1 MKGEIER
8 TDRAGLT
15 GVVTALVIAV
25 LAAGGVTACD
35 QPQAYGEANSLI
47 VVAQDSL
54 WSQLEDTTYAALERT
69 IRTVR
74 RESQFRVTQVE
85 PGAEE
90 WQNLKLFH
98 QIVVFATPDGQL
110 MQQVLDAAGR
120 GQVDP
125 PAVVQAEG
133 IWARGQLV
141 TGVVLEPGD
150 EAETWVAQL
159 DDVYNAIDEQYRD
172 FVVRRMFVSG
182 VDTAGM
188 DSLRT
193 RFGFSVRMPQVYQV
207 RSHPERNMVIVRND
221 NPDPSELIRSLT
233 VAWRPRMD
241 SLVADSAY
249 AWRASIDSVFYNV
262 PQAIVR
268 DTLRPPRRVRHDG
281 RPAIELYGTW
291 EDETEYPAAG
301 PFVAR
306 LVQCPK
312 RTFLLDAWL
321 YAPGVDKYQYML
333 QLERLMSSFRCFP
346 EAASGESG
354 AGGGTG
360 GGSGGDGAAG

>member
-1 MKGEIER
+1 MTR
-8 TDRAGLT
+8 
-15 GVVTALVIAV
+15 VVTAVVAAAV

-35 QPQAYGEANSLI
+35 RPRAYGEANSLI

-74 RESQFRVTQVE
+74 RESQFRVTQIE

-90 WQNLKLFH
+90 WGNLKLFH
-98 QIVVFATPDGQL
+98 QIVVFGTPQGEL

-120 GQVDP
+120 ADAEP

-141 TGVVLEPGD
+141 TGVLLEPGD
-150 EAETWVAQL
+150 EVETWTSQL
-159 DDVYNAIDEQYRD
+159 DDVYASIDEQYRE
-172 FVVRRMFVSG
+172 FVFRRMFVSG

-193 RFGFSVRMPQVYQV
+193 RFGFTVRMPQVYQV
-207 RSHPERNMVIVRND
+207 QSHPERNMVILRND
-221 NPDPSELIRSLT
+221 NPDPGELIRSLT

-241 SLVADSAY
+241 SLVADTAY
-249 AWRASIDSVFYNV
+249 AWRASIDSAFYNV
-262 PQAIVR
+262 PQIARR
-268 DTLRPPRRVRHDG
+268 DTAREPRRFNHNG
-281 RPAIELYGTW
+281 RPALEVYGTW
-291 EDETEYPAAG
+291 EDETDYPAAG
-301 PFVAR
+301 PFVDW

-312 RTFLLDAWL
+312 RTFFLDAWL
-321 YAPGVDKYQYML
+321 YAPGKDMYQYML
-333 QLERLMSSFRCFP
+333 QLDRLMQSFRCFP
-346 EAASGESG
+346 QEAAADGATDG
-354 AGGGTG
+354 AGGR
-360 GGSGGDGAAG
+360 AG

>member
-15 GVVTALVIAV
+15 GVVTALVVAVV

-35 QPQAYGEANSLI
+35 QPQAYGEPNSLI

-54 WSQLEDTTYAALERT
+54 WAQLEDTTYAALERT
-69 IRTVR
+69 IQTVR
-74 RESQFRVTQVE
+74 RESRFRVTQIE

-90 WQNLKLFH
+90 WQDLKLFH
-98 QIVVFATPDGQL
+98 QIVVFAPPGGELIQR
-110 MQQVLDAAGR
+110 VLDAAGR
-120 GQVDP
+120 SDVEP

-141 TGVVLEPGD
+141 TAVVLEPGD
-150 EAETWVAQL
+150 EAETWVSQL
-159 DDVYNAIDEQYRD
+159 DDVYSAIDEQYRE
-172 FVVRRMFVSG
+172 FVYRRMFVSG

-193 RFGFSVRMPQVYQV
+193 RFGFSVRMPRVYQV
-207 RSHPERNMVIVRND
+207 QSHPDRNMVIIRND

-249 AWRASIDSVFYNV
+249 AWRASIDSAFYNV

-268 DTLRPPRRVRHDG
+268 DTAREPRRFNHNG
-281 RPAIELYGTW
+281 RPALEVYGTW

-301 PFVAR
+301 PFVDW

-312 RTFLLDAWL
+312 RTFFLDGWL
-321 YAPGVDKYQYML
+321 YAPGEDRYQYML
-333 QLERLMSSFRCFP
+333 QLDRLMQSFRCRP
-346 EAASGESG
+346 QGAAADGGADG
-354 AGGGTG
+354 AGG
-360 GGSGGDGAAG
+360 AAG